1 MNVNLENLDKIEDIL
16 KIVQQV
22 QINQVSQVE
31 KRWLST
37 QELSEYI
44 PYSKETINKKV
55 QNETFICGVHFY
67 QKEKIRMFDKLK
79 IDEWIV
85 SNTITS
91 NNIEYTNNQDII
103 NKMMNTIKAS

>member
-1 MNVNLENLDKIEDIL
+1 MANPFSELAEQLIAITIRLETIESKIKL
-16 KIVQQV
+16 
-22 QINQVSQVE
+22 E

-55 QNETFICGVHFY
+55 QDETFICGVHFY
-67 QKEKIRMFDKLK
+67 QQAKIRMFDKLK

-85 SNTITS
+85 SNQLSTS
-91 NNIEYTNNQDII
+91 DELL
-103 NKMMNTIKAS
+103 KAQILFKATQ